1 VATLFSICD
10 GRVEILG
17 GPVPDTRLL
26 KGGEMLHR
34 FVDTDVDRVPRP
46 VALRSGILSNDWTYD
61 RHQHRKAQLLYSKR
75 GILCCEAGNKVWLV
89 PPGCALWIPGQLAHS
104 ARGAGLVECH
114 CLYIEPSAAKSL
126 PKACATITISPL
138 IRELILRV
146 AELPECYPL
155 GGRED
160 RLVMTLL
167 DELCDAPISD
177 LNLPMPREARLRR
190 LAEMLIADPSAK
202 TSFANWASA
211 LGTSERTLSRLLIQE
226 IGMSFGRWRHQLH
239 VILALQ
245 RMARGDSVKTVAM
258 ELGYENASSFVNMFR
273 KTLGKP
279 PVRYLAEHRATA
291 VSG

>member
-1 VATLFSICD
+1 MI
-10 GRVEILG
+10 
-17 GPVPDTRLL
+17 
-26 KGGEMLHR
+26 HR
-34 FVDTDVDRVPRP
+34 FVDTDIDCVPRA
-46 VALRSGILSNDWTYD
+46 VALRSETLSSHWTYG

-75 GILCCEAGNKVWLV
+75 GILCCETANTVWLV

-114 CLYIEPSAAKSL
+114 CLYIEPIAAKSL
-126 PKACATITISPL
+126 PKTCCTISISPL

-155 GGRED
+155 GDRED
-160 RLVMTLL
+160 RLVTTLL
-167 DELCDAPISD
+167 DELSDAPISG

-190 LAEMLIADPSAK
+190 LAEMLIANPSAK
-202 TSFANWASA
+202 TSFTNWATS
-211 LGTSERTLSRLLIQE
+211 LGMSERSLSRLLVQE

-245 RMARGDSVKTVAM
+245 RMARGDSVKTVAL

-279 PVRYLAEHRATA
+279 PIRYLAEHRATA
-291 VSG
+291 VSGMTV

>member
-1 VATLFSICD
+1 MAALLSICD
-10 GRVEILG
+10 GRLRTSRQASRRHKI
-17 GPVPDTRLL
+17 L

-34 FVDTDVDRVPRP
+34 FVDTDIDRVTRA

-61 RHQHRKAQLLYSKR
+61 RHQHRKSQLLYSQR
-75 GILCCEAGNKVWLV
+75 GILCCETANTVWLV

-126 PKACATITISPL
+126 PKTCCTISISPL

-167 DELCDAPISD
+167 DELSEAPTSS

-211 LGTSERTLSRLLIQE
+211 LGMSERTLSRLLLQE

-239 VILALQ
+239 VILAVQ
-245 RMARGDSVKTVAM
+245 RIASGESVKTVAL

-279 PVRYLAEHRATA
+279 PVRYLTEHRAIL